1 MAVLEVEAEVEAGPC
16 PDVALVPLDRA
27 GAAFPCVSAP
37 GAACFEAPTDPVL
50 DVTALLV
57 TLAEPEELLSPQP
70 ASDAIASRV
79 MRTAQTAWGRPLR
92 NALIEHPI
100 S

>member
-70 ASDAIASRV
+70 VSRAIATSAV
-79 MRTAQTAWGRPLR
+79 RTAPTPPGRPLR
-92 NALIEHPI
+92 NELIENLA
-100 S
+100 